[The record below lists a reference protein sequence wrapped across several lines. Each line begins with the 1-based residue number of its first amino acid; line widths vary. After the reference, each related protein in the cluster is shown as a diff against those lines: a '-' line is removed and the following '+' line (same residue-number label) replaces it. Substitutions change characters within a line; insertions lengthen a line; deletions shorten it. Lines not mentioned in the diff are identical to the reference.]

1 MDGTT
6 AGTTATAATIDWLLA
21 GDPAVRWQVL
31 RDLTDATAEEVA
43 AERAKV
49 AHEGWGAAVL
59 AAQDEDGLWRAP
71 DEPDWVPNLY
81 TVMLLREFGVD
92 PADPAVARR
101 IGGLERA
108 YRWDEEFGAGP
119 FFAGEVEPCING
131 RVLALGGYFGRTDA
145 ALAARLI
152 DDELADG
159 GWNCDAPASTV
170 SSFHSTICVLEG
182 LREYEA
188 AVGASEATTTA
199 RRGGEEY
206 LLERH
211 LHRRRSTGET
221 AAAGFLEFA
230 FPPSWYFDVLFGLDH
245 FRAAG
250 IRDPRLAEA
259 VEIVRT
265 KARQGG
271 RWLLD
276 GDSEYVVDYPGREQ
290 VGEPSRW
297 NTLRA
302 LRVLRWWDEAPAQA

>member
-1 MDGTT
+1 MDGI
-6 AGTTATAATIDWLLA
+6 AATTDTIEWLLA

-31 RDLTDATAEEVA
+31 RDLTDATDEQVA
-43 AERAKV
+43 TERAKV

-59 AAQDEDGLWRAP
+59 AAQDDDGLWRAP

-81 TVMLLREFGVD
+81 TMMLLREFGVD
-92 PADPAVARR
+92 PADPAVSRR
-101 IGGLERA
+101 IDAFERA

-131 RVLALGGYFGRTDA
+131 RVLALGAYFNRADA
-145 ALAARLI
+145 AMAARLTG
-152 DDELADG
+152 DELADG
-159 GWNCDAPASTV
+159 GWNCEAPASAV

-188 AVGASEATTTA
+188 AVGATEATTTA
-199 RRGGEEY
+199 RRRGEEY

-221 AAAGFLEFA
+221 AAPGFLDFT

-245 FRAAG
+245 FWAAD

-259 VEIVRT
+259 VDIVRS
-265 KARQGG
+265 KAQPDG

-276 GDSEYVVDYPGREQ
+276 GDSEYVVEYPGREQ

-302 LRVLRWWDEAPAQA
+302 LRVLRWWDAAPGQA